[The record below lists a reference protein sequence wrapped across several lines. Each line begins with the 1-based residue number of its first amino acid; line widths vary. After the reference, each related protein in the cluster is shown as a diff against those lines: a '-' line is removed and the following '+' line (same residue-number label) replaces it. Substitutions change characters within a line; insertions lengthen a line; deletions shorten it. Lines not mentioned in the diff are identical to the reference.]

1 MFLSK
6 RDIFDSF
13 LKKVVLEKTISMEMP
28 LLRIFG
34 CNLQYLNGSNFS

>member
-13 LKKVVLEKTISMEMP
+13 LKKVVLEKTISMEMA
-28 LLRIFG
+28 LLRTFG
-34 CNLQYLNGSNFS
+34 CNLQYLNGLNFS